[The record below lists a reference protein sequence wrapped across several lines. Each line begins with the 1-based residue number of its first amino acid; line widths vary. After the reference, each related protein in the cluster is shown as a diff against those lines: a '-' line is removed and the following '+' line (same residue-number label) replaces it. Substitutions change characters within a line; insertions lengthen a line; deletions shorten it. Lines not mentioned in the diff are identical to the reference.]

1 MYYENFARLCE
12 KNGVKPSTVSKAT
25 GISTATLTSWKQGK
39 YTPKQDKLQL
49 SADFFH
55 VSIDYLM
62 SGISSDAQYVLLD
75 ENVDLVME
83 IVHRIH
89 DDKGFLERMTKYIEL
104 ITRGNTVIDEMID
117 FQYDKQKKAGD

>member
-1 MYYENFARLCE
+1 MDIKQRVKNLC
-12 KNGVKPSTVSKAT
+12 KQNGVSMNALEKELHLGGGYISKLGSTTPSTKK
-25 GISTATLTSWKQGK
+25 I
-39 YTPKQDKLQL
+39 QL
-49 SADFFH
+49 IADYFH
-55 VSIDYLM
+55 VSVDYLI
-62 SGISSDAQYVLLD
+62 SGTPSDTQYVLLD

-117 FQYDKQKKAGD
+117 FQYDKQKKAEN

>member
-1 MYYENFARLCE
+1 MNALE
-12 KNGVKPSTVSKAT
+12 KELHLGGGYISKLGSTTPSTKK
-25 GISTATLTSWKQGK
+25 I
-39 YTPKQDKLQL
+39 QL
-49 SADFFH
+49 IADYFH
-55 VSIDYLM
+55 VSVDYLI
-62 SGISSDAQYVLLD
+62 SGTPSDTQYVLLD

-117 FQYDKQKKAGD
+117 FQYDKQKKAEN